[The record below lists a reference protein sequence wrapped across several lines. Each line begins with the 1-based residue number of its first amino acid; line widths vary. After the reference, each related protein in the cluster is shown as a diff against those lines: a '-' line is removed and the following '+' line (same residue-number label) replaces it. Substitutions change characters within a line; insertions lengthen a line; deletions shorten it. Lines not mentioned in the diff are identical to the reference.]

1 MSESLYR
8 RTFPPGSNIFS
19 EGEVGDC
26 AYVIESGTIEISALR
41 QGKKMLLAELR
52 EGELFGEMALIDGQV
67 RSATATARDEAT
79 LVMIHRHQVREK
91 ITKADPLLNLF
102 LQVILDR
109 LRSANSFITPKDQG
123 VQKKEPLSVQH
134 AAKYKKVHEKAM
146 AALQLEGELKK
157 AIENK
162 EFELYYQPIIDM
174 RGGHTAGFEA
184 LIRWH
189 HPERGLVLPDDFI
202 GLAEETGL
210 IVPMGM
216 WVMNEACNALMR
228 IQNACRE
235 HSPYSSSLFMNVNV
249 SARQLSYAHLDEGIR
264 QIIRKSGIKPACLKL
279 EITESLLMED
289 PEQAVE
295 VLRKLKAL
303 GLKLVVDDFG
313 TGYSSLSYL
322 HRFPID
328 VIKIDKSFVQSMH
341 KDDGILRIVRG
352 ITGLARELG
361 LEIVAE
367 GVEQME
373 ELTLIRGF
381 GCDYGQGYFFFKP
394 LPEAEA
400 NKAARERASVHT
412 DMGASE

>member
-1 MSESLYR
+1 
-8 RTFPPGSNIFS
+8 
-19 EGEVGDC
+19 
-26 AYVIESGTIEISALR
+26 
-41 QGKKMLLAELR
+41 MLLAELR